1 MKKIFF
7 PKIAGFL
14 FIACLFSFYLDTQN
28 LLIQDPFYQETLPD
42 LIGKGFKPRGVY
54 RTPYYAKPSNL
65 HPFSNNPFVS
75 SLWNLC
81 TGSLSQMQ
89 TGHYQTM
96 TPNLAIR
103 IDKKETELG
112 NDYLVELRPG
122 LFWNPLDPK
131 QVGVPNLADCF
142 LKKVK
147 VKALDF
153 KLYLDLIKN
162 PYVELPLAASLRT
175 HYEDLESIEILD
187 DDHFIVHW
195 KGKKNINQAE
205 LTGQLKPLPSH
216 VFLYSSDGKPFLEEV
231 DSKTSELLHAKHF
244 VSHWAQKTIVSCGPW
259 KLHSYSLDGIEL
271 ARNQNYPE
279 PFRALFEKMH
289 FIYKASPNTA
299 WQAFKLGELDS
310 FYLTPF
316 QWNDFQHFLH
326 SDLYQKQQEKTGES
340 IEKKEFK
347 TKMYYFIGWNQKNPI
362 LKDQK
367 VRQALTYALDRNLII
382 KHFLKG
388 FAKPLS
394 GPFIPGGFSYND
406 NLLPLEVNP
415 KKACKLLEEAGWHL
429 SQLEGIREHKETGEP
444 LRFHLI
450 YFLRNELAGSICQY
464 ISNSLREVGVDCI
477 LEGLDYAPFMQR
489 YQKKDFDALYMAWS
503 LGTPPEDPG
512 QTWSSKEAERGGSSN
527 IIGFKNEEVDRLIDQ
542 LKNCVDLPTRKRCYH
557 RIHEIIHEEQ
567 PYTFLYVPTQIFLHR
582 SSLGNVFIPS
592 ERPDLTL
599 NADVQEI
606 CPRLFYFREEL

>member
-1 MKKIFF
+1 MNKIFLLRRALF
-7 PKIAGFL
+7 VFVGLFL
-14 FIACLFSFYLDTQN
+14 SFCLDAQD
-28 LLIQDPFYQETLPD
+28 LLKLDPFYQKTLPN
-42 LIGKGFKPRGVY
+42 LIGQDFQPRGVY

-65 HPFSNNPFVS
+65 HPFSNNPLVS

-96 TPNLAIR
+96 APNLAVQ
-103 IDKKETELG
+103 IDKKETEFG
-112 NDYLVELRPG
+112 NDYVVELRKD
-122 LFWNPLDPK
+122 LFWNSLDPK
-131 QVGVPNLADCF
+131 EVGIPNLASCF
-142 LKKVK
+142 LKKTK
-147 VKALDF
+147 LKALDF

-162 PYVELPLAASLRT
+162 LYVELPLAASLRA

-195 KGKKNINQAE
+195 KGRKNINQAE

-216 VFLYSSDGKPFLEEV
+216 VFLYSSDGKPLMEEI
-231 DSKTSELLHAKHF
+231 DSKTSELLKAKHF
-244 VSHWAQKTIVSCGPW
+244 ISHWAQKTIVSCGPW
-259 KLHSYSLDGIEL
+259 KLQSCSPNGIEL
-271 ARNQNYPE
+271 AYNENYPA

-289 FIYKASPNTA
+289 FVYKASPNTA

-316 QWNDFQHFLH
+316 QWGDFQRFLH
-326 SDLYQKQQEKTGES
+326 SDLYLKQKEKGGES
-340 IEKKEFK
+340 IEKKEFL
-347 TKMYYFIGWNQKNPI
+347 TRMYYFVGWNQKKP
-362 LKDQK
+362 LFEDQK
-367 VRQALTYALDRNLII
+367 VRQALTYAIDCNLII
-382 KHFLKG
+382 EHFLKG
-388 FAKPLS
+388 FAQPLS
-394 GPFIPGGFSYND
+394 GPFIPGGFAYNET
-406 NLLPLEVNP
+406 LAPFEVNP
-415 KKACKLLEEAGWHL
+415 KKACELLENAGWHL
-429 SQLEGIREHKETGEP
+429 TQLEGIRQHKETGEP
-444 LRFHLI
+444 FRFHLI

-512 QTWSSKEAERGGSSN
+512 QTWGSKEAFKGGSSN
-527 IIGFKNEEVDRLIDQ
+527 IIGYENEEVDALIHQ
-542 LKNCVDLPTRKRCYH
+542 LKVCEDLPSRKLYYH

-599 NADVQEI
+599 NADVQEL
-606 CPRLFYFREEL
+606 CPRIFYFREDL